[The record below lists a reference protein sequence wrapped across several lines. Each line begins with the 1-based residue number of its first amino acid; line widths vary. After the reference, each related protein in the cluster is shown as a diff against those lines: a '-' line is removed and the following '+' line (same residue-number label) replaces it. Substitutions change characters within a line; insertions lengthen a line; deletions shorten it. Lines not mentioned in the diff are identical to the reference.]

1 MNSLPQPVS
10 STHEPMQR
18 EGQSG
23 SKHSKQ
29 LRYQIDLL
37 RHLVWRDFSLRYKQS
52 ALGILWSLV
61 LPFAQLIVMV
71 FLFGSVVPLNIEA
84 YPAFVFCALLP
95 WSWFSSSLSSAC
107 GLFMGNRDLVRHP
120 NFTPARLMVVNTISN
135 LITYLVALPILIAV
149 LLVYGR
155 PLTLALLALP
165 LLMLIQGVLTVGLS
179 LVIATLNVFYRDVQH
194 IVVVVLMLLFYL
206 TPVFYRPQSVSERY
220 HLIYKLNPAAVL
232 IQGYRS
238 IFFESTFPAWDSLLF
253 VAVAAIIAYGLGS
266 AVYQRHQHDI
276 IDTI

>member
-10 STHEPMQR
+10 STHEPMQH
-18 EGQSG
+18 EGQSS

-29 LRYQIDLL
+29 LRYQFDLL

-149 LLVYGR
+149 LLIYGR

-238 IFFESTFPAWDSLLF
+238 IFFEGSFPAWDSLLF